1 MNKISPFLW
10 LDANAEDAAN
20 FYLSIFPKGRKL
32 NELRATEA
40 GPGPAG
46 SLVVI
51 RHPAAMRSMM
61 TMKSSTLRRLSK
73 PDRCR
78 RRLNPRAA
86 MRKKAVDQVYWL
98 ML

>member
-20 FYLSIFPKGRKL
+20 FYLSIFPNGRKL

-61 TMKSSTLRRLSK
+61 TMKKLDIATLEQAGSV
-73 PDRCR
+73 P
-78 RRLNPRAA
+78 A
-86 MRKKAVDQVYWL
+86 
-98 ML
+98 